1 MVESARHVP
10 KDIVLY
16 GNLPSKRFY
25 SDSTMPV
32 SSVRALAGEIL
43 ERMRATG
50 HPFILGSECDVLNVP
65 GSEQRIRDKV
75 KAFLEA

>member
-1 MVESARHVP
+1 
-10 KDIVLY
+10 
-16 GNLPSKRFY
+16 
-25 SDSTMPV
+25 MPV